1 MASHST
7 TSVHVY
13 MRGRRDSNRIAGRCL
28 TWRLRPIL
36 FVSSTRSLQDF
47 GVFLRSFGRLVSP
60 DDIAQDAFLKLCAAD
75 ARQIVSPRAFLIPDG
90 KNMAVDALRR
100 HKAAPYRAVASIDL
114 VPTAAHAPSPEDHC
128 IAAEEAAALRAAI
141 AALPE
146 LERKALLMR
155 RVELLPPAEVAAAL
169 GVSERQVQRLVLKA
183 IAFLSRQAHRR

>member
-1 MASHST
+1 
-7 TSVHVY
+7 
-13 MRGRRDSNRIAGRCL
+13 MRGEPELRRLFYNEAGV
-28 TWRLRPIL
+28 LR
-36 FVSSTRSLQDF
+36 R
-47 GVFLRSFGRLVSP
+47 FLRRFGASVSP
-60 DDIAQDAFLKLCAAD
+60 EDIAQDSFLRLCAAD
-75 ARQIVSPRAFLIPDG
+75 ARQIVSPRAFLFQTA

-114 VPTAAHAPSPEDHC
+114 VPAAANAPSPEDHC

-183 IAFLSRQAHRR
+183 IAFCHVRLTAADGGASAP

>member
-1 MASHST
+1 MPREQSHCGALLNVAPPPDLVRFFRAES
-7 TSVHVY
+7 S
-13 MRGRRDSNRIAGRCL
+13 GLRR
-28 TWRLRPIL
+28 
-36 FVSSTRSLQDF
+36 
-47 GVFLRSFGRLVSP
+47 FLRSFGRVVSP
-60 DDIAQDAFLKLCAAD
+60 DDIAQDAFLKLCAVD
-75 ARQIVSPRAFLIPDG
+75 ARQIVSPRAFLFQTA

-114 VPTAAHAPSPEDHC
+114 VPTAAHAPSAEDHC

-169 GVSERQVQRLVLKA
+169 GVSERQVQRLVLRA
-183 IAFLSRQAHRR
+183 IAFCHARLTAADGGAPAP